1 MAAMRILPTEVV
13 LVVAALE
20 FQRAQLQEPPST
32 LTISACLADT
42 IAAVF
47 CCGPALSFVLR
58 TPRPVSTEP
67 GCSGGGGYQPS
78 R

>member
-1 MAAMRILPTEVV
+1 MQVPAERHACGKLKPAMRILPTEVV

-20 FQRAQLQEPPST
+20 FQPAQLQEPPST

-47 CCGPALSFVLR
+47 NR
-58 TPRPVSTEP
+58 TKNFSAKKTAEL
-67 GCSGGGGYQPS
+67 
-78 R
+78 